1 MNSRV
6 AGWRLEDIDDNLA
19 ADFDGS
25 LSGLGVDLSVASYN
39 MRKESRQQRR
49 EFEFVSPNKEREKE
63 IEIEEVVRLVS
74 IVAPIP
80 SPYPPVAPMPC
91 GPPGS
96 LTSSFA
102 SSSVGVGLAG
112 NSASG
117 TAGPLHH
124 YTPYHHAHHVAD
136 GGVGGGAAPLCG
148 TSSTLNSSSNS
159 ICASNSPAP
168 YSSSSSP
175 HHYSGHPSVAVA
187 AAAAAAA
194 AAAYHHH
201 HHHHFASSNTAY
213 HPYSYNYGSN
223 GSGGCNSAVGSAT
236 TNGHH
241 PASSACS
248 SSAYAHYPAP
258 SSSPSALELTRRKM
272 ISRSSP
278 VSSSWRSNSPSPW
291 EMEGEALLALPTL
304 TGFKQEAPSP
314 PNGEH
319 GRVGTNPSP
328 PQATER
334 ASSEGRTVTHLTGHG
349 GDQSGY
355 SHPFQHMLHQHSG
368 GWSGQDSGG
377 GGGGGTVGGG
387 TGPIT
392 GGVGTGSASSLTSS
406 SSNEGMSS
414 SGGPHQQGGGGGS
427 TIVGTGNYHGEKY
440 KYDRLNETDVN
451 ADNRFQ
457 YVLAAATSIATK
469 VNEESLT
476 YLNQGQP
483 YEIKMKKLGDL
494 SNFRGKLLR
503 SVVRLCF
510 HERRL
515 QYMEREQIA
524 AWRMSR
530 PGDRIVE
537 IDVPLSYG
545 IYEVV
550 QDNSNLNVVEFAWDP
565 TKEVGV
571 YIKVNCISTE
581 FTPKKHGGEKGV
593 PFRIQVETY
602 SHGDGDGTPKR
613 LHVAGC
619 QIKVFKLKGADR
631 KHKQDREKIYK
642 RPMVEQEKY
651 QPSCECT
658 ILAEIP
664 LELVYTSAIVPVG
677 TATSNGNSSQTTQV
691 VAVATTVVTPPAVL
705 ASRTYSP
712 TELHKSQSFASE
724 GCPSESPLGHDT
736 DNVESP
742 TSMIGS
748 GNSAVYQYYLQ
759 PLSAEASA
767 QQTAQWLQ
775 TNRFSGQAR
784 TFSRFAGADILR
796 LTRDDLIQICGLADG
811 IRLFN
816 ALHAKALAPRLTLYL
831 TQDQSQVF
839 HAIFLENLSCVEIA
853 NKLAALVQLSSQHVL
868 DVYIEGPCGIHVLV
882 TDEVVQ
888 NMKDESMYTVE
899 LLPDQ
904 TSDRYRLLLKSTS
917 PH

>member
-1 MNSRV
+1 MTGSANSRV

-39 MRKESRQQRR
+39 MS
-49 EFEFVSPNKEREKE
+49 
-63 IEIEEVVRLVS
+63 
-74 IVAPIP
+74 
-80 SPYPPVAPMPC
+80 
-91 GPPGS
+91 
-96 LTSSFA
+96 
-102 SSSVGVGLAG
+102 GLAG
-112 NSASG
+112 NS
-117 TAGPLHH
+117 L
-124 YTPYHHAHHVAD
+124 
-136 GGVGGGAAPLCG
+136 
-148 TSSTLNSSSNS
+148 
-159 ICASNSPAP
+159 
-168 YSSSSSP
+168 P
-175 HHYSGHPSVAVA
+175 HHYGSYNHALVDGVGVPAAASGANHHVIGGSGGGSGSGSGSGGNNSPIPTHPPPHYHHFA
-187 AAAAAAA
+187 AAAT
-194 AAAYHHH
+194 
-201 HHHHFASSNTAY
+201 NAY
-213 HPYSYNYGSN
+213 HPYSYNYGAN
-223 GSGGCNSAVGSAT
+223 N
-236 TNGHH
+236 H
-241 PASSACS
+241 
-248 SSAYAHYPAP
+248 AYAHYPPASNPSAP
-258 SSSPSALELTRRKM
+258 SAAALELTRRHHHKM
-272 ISRSSP
+272 ISRSPAST
-278 VSSSWRSNSPSPW
+278 WRSNSPW
-291 EMEGEALLALPTL
+291 EIEGRM
-304 TGFKQEAPSP
+304 G
-314 PNGEH
+314 N
-319 GRVGTNPSP
+319 NPSP
-328 PQATER
+328 PQQTER
-334 ASSEGRTVTHLTGHG
+334 ASSEGRSVTNLTGHG
-349 GDQSGY
+349 HPHGSDQSGGGSVY
-355 SHPFQHMLHQHSG
+355 SGHPFQHMLHQHSA
-368 GWSGQDSGG
+368 WSGQDVSSGA
-377 GGGGGTVGGG
+377 
-387 TGPIT
+387 GPIT
-392 GGVGTGSASSLTSS
+392 GGVGTGSASSLASS

-414 SGGPHQQGGGGGS
+414 LSQQQAGGS
-427 TIVGTGNYHGEKY
+427 TVGTNSSSYHGEKY
-440 KYDRLNETDVN
+440 KYDRLNEADAN

-545 IYEVV
+545 IYDVV
-550 QDNSNLNVVEFAWDP
+550 QDNNNLNVVEFVWDP

-631 KHKQDREKIYK
+631 KHKQDREKIFK
-642 RPMVEQEKY
+642 RPIAEQEKY

-677 TATSNGNSSQTTQV
+677 AAASNGNNNQPAQTAPPTN
-691 VAVATTVVTPPAVL
+691 VVTPPA
-705 ASRTYSP
+705 AAAGRTYSP
-712 TELHKSQSFASE
+712 TELHKSQSFTSE
-724 GCPSESPLGHDT
+724 GCPSESPLGHET

-742 TSMIGS
+742 
-748 GNSAVYQYYLQ
+748 
-759 PLSAEASA
+759 
-767 QQTAQWLQ
+767 
-775 TNRFSGQAR
+775 
-784 TFSRFAGADILR
+784 
-796 LTRDDLIQICGLADG
+796 
-811 IRLFN
+811 
-816 ALHAKALAPRLTLYL
+816 
-831 TQDQSQVF
+831 DQSQVF
-839 HAIFLENLSCVEIA
+839 HAVFLENLSCIEIA
-853 NKLAALVQLSSQHVL
+853 NKLAALVQLSSQHIL

-882 TDEVVQ
+882 TDDVVQ

-904 TSDRYRLLLKSTS
+904 TSDRYRLLLKPTS